1 MRRDFAR
8 EQTICTGCLVSMMI
22 YEWREIEKNNSDGNE
37 DLRKFKK
44 GIYIKMQNNV
54 K

>member
-22 YEWREIEKNNSDGNE
+22 YERREIEKNNSDGNE

-44 GIYIKMQNNV
+44 GILKMQNNV